1 MKNTLIGAGI
11 AALAATSVSAGGIER
26 AANDYGVLFGEGTQL
41 SFGVSFVNPS
51 VSGDYPGGGIGT
63 GSTGN
68 MSESYVTV
76 SASYKMDL
84 GENLSLGLFFNN
96 GYGADASYTQGFYT
110 GLQAKWDSNQT
121 AVIGRYAIGDR
132 FSVYG
137 GMRAVRSKATISI
150 PDQMIRASTQAGI
163 LEQTR
168 TTSVEAADEALAGL
182 MTQTRDPTGEYTRT
196 RTLLGETTSAPVGSF
211 QYDADGAGTTDYGY
225 VAGVAYE
232 IPDIAMRVALT
243 YESAIEHG
251 FDTAEAL
258 PIFVIPG
265 SSKTKVTMP
274 QSVSLDF
281 QTGVAPGTLVFGKV
295 KWTEWSKWE
304 VRTPGYE
311 SVTGTEVTGLDN
323 DVFTYNLGIGR
334 QFNENMS
341 GFAQVSY
348 EKSNGGVASRLAP
361 TDGSFSFGVGGQ
373 YSKDNMKVRGGVQ
386 YVKLGDATDG
396 SGVQFTGNSA
406 IGFGMQVSFSF

>member
-26 AANDYGVLFGEGTQL
+26 ASNDYGVLFGEGTQL
-41 SFGVSFVNPS
+41 SFGVSFVNPN
-51 VSGDYPGGGIGT
+51 VSGDYPAALGG

-76 SASYKMDL
+76 SAAYKMDL
-84 GENLSLGLFFNN
+84 GENLSFGLFRNN
-96 GYGADASYTQGFYT
+96 GYGADASYTQGIYT
-110 GLQAKWDSNQT
+110 GLRARWESDQT
-121 AVIGRYAIGDR
+121 ALVLKYQIGDR
-132 FSVYG
+132 ISVYG
-137 GMRAVRSKATISI
+137 GARYVKSTAEIAIPELLVRGSVGDYATELG
-150 PDQMIRASTQAGI
+150 TQA
-163 LEQTR
+163 
-168 TTSVEAADEALAGL
+168 AAAA
-182 MTQTRDPTGEYTRT
+182 
-196 RTLLGETTSAPVGSF
+196 
-211 QYDADGAGTTDYGY
+211 GAGDLASAGALGAEATRLGTAANPLSNPLGNPGMNYTASGSSGDWGY
-225 VAGVAYE
+225 VVGAAYE
-232 IPDIAMRVALT
+232 IPDIALRVALT
-243 YESAIEHG
+243 YESSIEHAFSTTESLATLG
-251 FDTAEAL
+251 
-258 PIFVIPG
+258 IPASG
-265 SSKTKVTMP
+265 TTKVTLP

-281 QTGVAPGTLVFGKV
+281 QTGVAPGTLVFGKI
-295 KWTEWSKWE
+295 KWAEWSKWE

-311 SVTGTEVTGLDN
+311 SVTGGEVTGLDN
-323 DVFTYNLGIGR
+323 DTITYNLGVGR